1 MASQTSMSMTRAG
14 RQRLIV
20 FVVVTALVGLAG
32 WQVRRDDVQ
41 VREHT
46 LLAIEPAS
54 ITHIELAFRG
64 GSAQRYTR
72 RDGHW
77 SLDAATPSPADDG
90 RLGELTALAGSP
102 VYSWR
107 PIGDFE
113 PAKIGLVPPLATLHL
128 DGQMLE
134 YGELTA
140 VGEQRYVRIGDRV
153 ALVPAQA
160 FPRPASGK
168 AIR

>member
-1 MASQTSMSMTRAG
+1 MSMNRAA

-20 FVVVTALVGLAG
+20 FVVLAALVGLAG
-32 WQVRRDDVQ
+32 WQVHRDNAA
-41 VREHT
+41 VRDHT
-46 LLAIEPAS
+46 LLAIAPAA

-64 GSAQRYTR
+64 GNAQRYTR

-77 SLDAATPSPADDG
+77 TLDAATPTPADDG
-90 RLGELTALAGSP
+90 RLGELTSLAGSP

-107 PIGDFE
+107 PIGDFD
-113 PAKIGLVPPLATLHL
+113 PAKIGLAPPLATLQL
-128 DGQMLE
+128 DDLKLE

-160 FPRPASGK
+160 FPRPASGTS
-168 AIR
+168 IH

>member
-1 MASQTSMSMTRAG
+1 MNRAA

-20 FVVVTALVGLAG
+20 FVVVAALVGLTG
-32 WQVRRDDVQ
+32 WQVHRDNAVIRD
-41 VREHT
+41 HT
-46 LLAIEPAS
+46 LLPIAPAA

-77 SLDAATPSPADDG
+77 TLDAATPAPADDG
-90 RLGELTALAGSP
+90 RLGELTSLAGSP

-107 PIGDFE
+107 PIGDFN
-113 PAKIGLVPPLATLHL
+113 PAKIGLAPPLATLQL
-128 DGQMLE
+128 DDLKLE

-160 FPRPASGK
+160 FPRPASGTS
-168 AIR
+168 IH